1 MLKSIKLKLVVWFF
15 VVFSLV
21 FAGLEI
27 YLYYKLEGVVIS
39 LADNHLFS
47 TAQSLSN
54 LLTIEDTHG
63 QLEKELAELS
73 ATASGEYAKSLSGHY
88 YQVRNE
94 EGVIVARSPSL
105 DITGAFLPGGK
116 GIFGEGVFMTV
127 TGPKGENLRVITKS
141 VKYGIGYLTFQ
152 VGDDLDDTFLLVQSF
167 RNVVLYIFPA
177 VFILSIAGIFV
188 ITGIA
193 LKPLKRFSL
202 KIGQITEENL
212 SARVDSAGLDS
223 EILPLATS
231 FNTMLA
237 RLEGSFSRQKQF
249 LSDASHELR
258 TPTSII
264 RSYCDVTLGRE
275 RTAKEYKDALNKIS
289 DSVNRMCDII
299 DRILVIS
306 RLDAK
311 TIEFKP
317 ARVDLLDIMKDVVKL
332 LEPAAAGKGVAL
344 KLEGGSAVVRG
355 DMERLTGALT
365 NIVENAIKYNR
376 PGGSV
381 DMTVKEEGGIAP
393 FAEFAVVRVEDTGI
407 GIPEGEKE
415 KIFDRFYR
423 VDASRGVTVGS
434 GLGLSIV
441 RTIVEAHGG
450 TIEVE
455 SEPGRGSTFVV
466 RLPKPLDVKNGD

>member
-1 MLKSIKLKLVVWFF
+1 MFKSIKLKLIVWFF
-15 VVFSLV
+15 IAFSLV

-47 TAQSLSN
+47 TVQSLSN
-54 LLTIEDTHG
+54 LLTIEETHG

-73 ATASGEYAKSLSGHY
+73 VTASGGYAESLSGHY

-94 EGVIVARSPSL
+94 QGDIVVRSPSL
-105 DITGAFLPGGK
+105 GITGASLPGGK
-116 GIFGEGVFMTV
+116 GVFEQGRFETV
-127 TGPKGENLRVITKS
+127 TGPNGESLRVITKS
-141 VKYGIGYLTFQ
+141 VKYAVGYLTFQ
-152 VGDDLDDTFLLVQSF
+152 VGDDLNDTFLLVLSF
-167 RNVVLYIFPA
+167 RNVVLYIFPS
-177 VFILSIAGIFV
+177 VFILSIAGIFI

-193 LKPLKRFSL
+193 LKPLKRFSSKL
-202 KIGQITEENL
+202 GQITEENM
-212 SARVDSAGLDS
+212 SERVDAAGLDS
-223 EILPLATS
+223 ELAPLATS

-264 RSYCDVTLGRE
+264 RSYCDVTLSRE
-275 RTAKEYKDALNKIS
+275 RTAKEYRDTLAKVS
-289 DSVNRMCDII
+289 ETVNRMCDII
-299 DRILVIS
+299 NRILVIS

-311 TIEFKP
+311 TMRWEP
-317 ARVDLLDIMKDVVKL
+317 VQVDLFAVMKDVVKL

-344 KLEGGSAVVRG
+344 NLKLEGEAVEVRG
-355 DMERLTGALT
+355 DREGLTEVLT
-365 NIVENAIKYNR
+365 NIVENAIKYNK
-376 PGGSV
+376 PGGRV
-381 DMTVKEEGGIAP
+381 DVAVKEDAEG
-393 FAEFAVVRVEDTGI
+393 AVVRVADTGI

-423 VDASRGVTVGS
+423 VDASRGVTIGS

-450 TIEVE
+450 SIEVE
-455 SEPGRGSTFVV
+455 SDGRGSVFTVRIPKGAGVV
-466 RLPKPLDVKNGD
+466 AGD